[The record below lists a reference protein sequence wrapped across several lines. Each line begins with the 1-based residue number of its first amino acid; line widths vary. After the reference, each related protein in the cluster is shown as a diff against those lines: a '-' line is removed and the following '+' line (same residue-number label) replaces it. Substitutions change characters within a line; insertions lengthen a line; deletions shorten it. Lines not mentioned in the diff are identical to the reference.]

1 MSNAKEGQLLEE
13 MSTWTPCSAHTQLK
27 MAQICMV
34 YNLVSLQNIK
44 IYFIVFFIDSK
55 FQSPKLNIFLVQPQE
70 GIVGII
76 IGTVSTCLIM
86 ILVIFFVYRRRQD
99 SNSADD
105 EDRLTAEEEALIAK
119 KLGSMSHSQYGQ
131 GGHVPKVNNVPSVYA
146 GSSNK
151 KLNNQ
156 NYHQPANR
164 RNDIMIRNHITPP
177 NVKIHNNLRSKRD
190 GTEI

>member
-1 MSNAKEGQLLEE
+1 MNFTE
-13 MSTWTPCSAHTQLK
+13 
-27 MAQICMV
+27 I
-34 YNLVSLQNIK
+34 
-44 IYFIVFFIDSK
+44 
-55 FQSPKLNIFLVQPQE
+55 KLNRFLVQPQE

-86 ILVIFFVYRRRQD
+86 ILIIFFVYRRRQD
-99 SNSADD
+99 SQSADD

-131 GGHVPKVNNVPSVYA
+131 GGHMPKVVNAPSVYT

>member
-1 MSNAKEGQLLEE
+1 MTVSDYVENQRKRRAVATDEYLDTLFSSHSAQNGTNMHGLQLDKPE
-13 MSTWTPCSAHTQLK
+13 
-27 MAQICMV
+27 
-34 YNLVSLQNIK
+34 
-44 IYFIVFFIDSK
+44 
-55 FQSPKLNIFLVQPQE
+55 E

-86 ILVIFFVYRRRQD
+86 LLVIFFVYRRRHD
-99 SNSADD
+99 SSSGDD
-105 EDRLTAEEEALIAK
+105 EDRLTAEEEALIVK
-119 KLGSMSHSQYGQ
+119 KLGSMTSQGHGQ
-131 GGHVPKVNNVPSVYA
+131 TKVNNAPAKIYVSN
-146 GSSNK
+146 GSSSSGSSSK

-156 NYHQPANR
+156 NYHPANR

>member
-1 MSNAKEGQLLEE
+1 
-13 MSTWTPCSAHTQLK
+13 
-27 MAQICMV
+27 
-34 YNLVSLQNIK
+34 
-44 IYFIVFFIDSK
+44 
-55 FQSPKLNIFLVQPQE
+55 
-70 GIVGII
+70 
-76 IGTVSTCLIM
+76 M

-99 SNSADD
+99 SKSADD

-119 KLGSMSHSQYGQ
+119 KLGSMSHSQYG
-131 GGHVPKVNNVPSVYA
+131 HMPKVNNAPSVYT